1 MEFGSLDRCR
11 QLSSR

>member
-1 MEFGSLDRCR
+1 MEFGNLDRCR